1 MKRIIIFVLVILLCG
16 CNNKNTTIINLNK
29 NLNIEVG
36 ESVYLYDLVNIKNGS
51 FITKNYLIDTSK
63 LGNKKIAF
71 NYETNNNK
79 KEKYSF
85 KVNIIDTTPPVI
97 LSNSTY
103 EIEKGK
109 KFNISSSPLCGD
121 NYDRNIKCEI
131 LGDYNTNKI
140 GSYKLKFSATDTS
153 KNKTEKDFTLIVKDK
168 INSSSYNPSSKYLK
182 DIIKNYKT
190 NKNEIGIDVS
200 TWQGDIDF
208 NKVKEDGAS
217 FVMIRIG
224 FGHNNRNENVLD
236 NKFLQNIKNAKK
248 AGLKVG
254 IYFYSYAENEKQA
267 KDQAN
272 WIIKTLNNEKLDLPI
287 AFDWEDWE
295 EFNNYNLSFIDL
307 NNMAKVFFDIL
318 NEKGYETML
327 YGSATYLNHIWDTT
341 NYKIWL
347 AHYTTKTDYSNKY
360 DMWQLT
366 SSGVVNGIDG
376 NVDINILYN

>member
-1 MKRIIIFVLVILLCG
+1 MKKIIILILVVLLCG
-16 CNNKNTTIINLNK
+16 CGNKNTTIISLNK

-36 ESVYLYDLVNIKNGS
+36 ESIYLYDLVNIKNGS

-63 LGNKKIAF
+63 LGNKKITF

-109 KFNISSSPLCGD
+109 NFNISSNPLCGD

-131 LGDYNTNKI
+131 R
-140 GSYKLKFSATDTS
+140 SYKLKFSATDTS

-168 INSSSYNPSSKYLK
+168 INSSSYNPSPKYLK

-208 NKVKEDGAS
+208 NKVKEDGVS

-224 FGHNNRNENVLD
+224 FGHNNKNENVLD

-248 AGLKVG
+248 VGLKVG

-307 NNMAKVFFDIL
+307 NNMAKVFFDTL

-347 AHYTTKTDYSNKY
+347 AHYTNKTDYPNKY
-360 DMWQLT
+360 NMWQLT

>member
-1 MKRIIIFVLVILLCG
+1 MKKIIILILVILLCG

-36 ESVYLYDLVNIKNGS
+36 ESIYLYDLVNIKNGS
-51 FITKNYLIDTSK
+51 FITKNYLIDTSE
-63 LGNKKIAF
+63 LVNKKITF

-109 KFNISSSPLCGD
+109 NFNISSNPLCGD

-168 INSSSYNPSSKYLK
+168 INSSSYNPSPKYLK

-190 NKNEIGIDVS
+190 NKNEIGIDIS

-208 NKVKEDGAS
+208 NKVKEDGVS

-224 FGHNNRNENVLD
+224 SGHNNKNENVLD

-307 NNMAKVFFDIL
+307 NNMAKVFFDTL

-327 YGSATYLNHIWDTT
+327 YGSATYLNHIWNTT

>member
-1 MKRIIIFVLVILLCG
+1 MKKIIILILVILLCG

-51 FITKNYLIDTSK
+51 FITKNYLIDTSE

-79 KEKYSF
+79 NEKYSF

-168 INSSSYNPSSKYLK
+168 INSSSYNPSPKYLK

-190 NKNEIGIDVS
+190 NKNDYRLL
-200 TWQGDIDF
+200 
-208 NKVKEDGAS
+208 K
-217 FVMIRIG
+217 
-224 FGHNNRNENVLD
+224 D
-236 NKFLQNIKNAKK
+236 N
-248 AGLKVG
+248 
-254 IYFYSYAENEKQA
+254 
-267 KDQAN
+267 
-272 WIIKTLNNEKLDLPI
+272 LNTQV
-287 AFDWEDWE
+287 
-295 EFNNYNLSFIDL
+295 NNYISFTDL
-307 NNMAKVFFDIL
+307 QLEDDEYVTEFKVDFGTVGVGFESV
-318 NEKGYETML
+318 EKPQLFVNVKSIVKNDDVFTNRTRIEGYNK
-327 YGSATYLNHIWDTT
+327 TYLVWDEDD
-341 NYKIWL
+341 
-347 AHYTTKTDYSNKY
+347 HTTKVYEKKIEVKLPRT
-360 DMWQLT
+360 
-366 SSGVVNGIDG
+366 GC
-376 NVDINILYN
+376 